1 MIIGTVAVYG
11 IAAAPLARLL
21 KLAEETSRGV
31 LIAGADAWVRD
42 FAAELKA
49 AGVPVLLVDTNYNKI
64 SQARMAGLRGECA
77 NILNE
82 HARED
87 LDLAGIGR
95 LLAMTPNDEVNSL
108 ALRECRTLFDS
119 SRLYQLTFK
128 SKNTAGRRGLTKNL
142 MGRELFGEGLTFTRL
157 SEMHAAGA
165 SLKTTKLTES
175 FSFADFQEKYGEVT
189 TVLCAITSEGGLN
202 INTVDAPL
210 VPAAGQ
216 TILALVSSTPVPDK
230 HAVKASKKR
239 TESSQSEDA
248 QKNDEASSSDGET
261 KA

>member
-1 MIIGTVAVYG
+1 
-11 IAAAPLARLL
+11 
-21 KLAEETSRGV
+21 
-31 LIAGADAWVRD
+31 
-42 FAAELKA
+42 
-49 AGVPVLLVDTNYNKI
+49 
-64 SQARMAGLRGECA
+64 
-77 NILNE
+77 
-82 HARED
+82 
-87 LDLAGIGR
+87 
-95 LLAMTPNDEVNSL
+95 
-108 ALRECRTLFDS
+108 
-119 SRLYQLTFK
+119 
-128 SKNTAGRRGLTKNL
+128 
-142 MGRELFGEGLTFTRL
+142 
-157 SEMHAAGA
+157 MHAAGA

-248 QKNDEASSSDGET
+248 QKNDEASSSDGEA